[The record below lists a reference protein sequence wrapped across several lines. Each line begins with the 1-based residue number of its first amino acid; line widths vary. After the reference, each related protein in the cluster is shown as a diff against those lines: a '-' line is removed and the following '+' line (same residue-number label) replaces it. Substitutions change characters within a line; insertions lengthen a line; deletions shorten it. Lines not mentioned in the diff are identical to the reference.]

1 MRSSPSARTALAILA
16 ALTIFCSA
24 IAVGQA
30 ARGKSGSPS
39 TDYLALVGGTIYVSP
54 TQAPIRDGV
63 VLIKQGKITA
73 VGKRASVKVPRDA
86 ETIKCVGLTITAG
99 FWNSHVHFFERKWAK
114 AAEIPAPELSRQI
127 EEMLTR
133 YGFTSVFDLGSQW
146 ENTRSIRD
154 RIESGEVPGPR
165 IRSTGDGL
173 FPPGLLPPEQVFAV
187 LGVIRNPNADAGV
200 ADAAQAAAA
209 ARKLLDAGVDGI
221 KLHSISDESIM
232 RAAAEEAHRSGKPVL
247 AHTRGGGANL
257 LAAVRAGVDVVAHT
271 TPVSE
276 PWDETTIALMKERRV
291 AVIPT
296 LQIWKYLRRHDR
308 ISAQEQWV
316 NASRGKL
323 RAWNAAGGT
332 VLFGT
337 DVGAGD
343 YDPSEEYTLLTQ
355 AGMSFPQILAA
366 LTTAPAE
373 RFGDEKKLGRI
384 AEGLQADLVVLKADP
399 AKDIRALAGVQYT
412 IRAGKII
419 YRAG

>member
-1 MRSSPSARTALAILA
+1 MRSAPSLRTVVVILA
-16 ALTIFCSA
+16 AVTICCGA
-24 IAVGQA
+24 IVSGQT
-30 ARGKSGSPS
+30 ARGQSAGPTS
-39 TDYLALVGGTIYVSP
+39 DYLALVGGTIYVSP
-54 TQAPIRDGV
+54 AQAPIRDGV
-63 VLIKQGKITA
+63 VLIRQDKIEA
-73 VGKRASVKVPRDA
+73 VGPKATVKVPRNVQL
-86 ETIKCVGLTITAG
+86 INCSGLTITAG

-114 AAEIPAPELSRQI
+114 AAEIPALELGQQI

-133 YGFTSVFDLGSQW
+133 FGFTTVFDLGSQW
-146 ENTRSIRD
+146 ENTRIIRD

-165 IRSTGDGL
+165 VRATGDAL

-187 LGVIRNPNADAGV
+187 LGVIRNTNADAGV

-209 ARKLLDAGVDGI
+209 ARKLLDAGTDGI
-221 KLHSISDESIM
+221 KLHSLYDESIM
-232 RAAAEEAHRSGKPVL
+232 RAAVEEAHRSGKPVF

-276 PWDETTIALMKERRV
+276 PWDEATIRLMKERRV

-316 NASRGKL
+316 NMSRTQL
-323 RAWNAAGGT
+323 RDWHSADGT

-337 DVGAGD
+337 DVGAVD
-343 YDPSEEYTLLTQ
+343 YDPTEEYTLLTA
-355 AGMSFPQILAA
+355 AGMSFPQVLRA

-384 AEGLQADLVVLKADP
+384 AEGLQADLVILKGDP
-399 AKDIRALAGVQYT
+399 AKDIRGLAKVQYT